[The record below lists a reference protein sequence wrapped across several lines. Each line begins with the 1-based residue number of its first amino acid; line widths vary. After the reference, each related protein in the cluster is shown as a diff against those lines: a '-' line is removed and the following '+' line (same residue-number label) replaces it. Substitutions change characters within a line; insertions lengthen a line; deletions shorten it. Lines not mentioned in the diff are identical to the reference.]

1 MGGSLSGEE
10 LCAALD
16 QIGVACCLA
25 DGGGRVLSFNSS
37 FSSLPGLS
45 LEGLPPGAPPDR
57 SSLEPLSRAIQ
68 VHLPAM
74 PGRPSTHRIAVPL
87 SGRSSQSL
95 IIDIRPV
102 PKGSGGE
109 AVYAVLV
116 LPSEAADSSENHTDD
131 FSPHEPEHPPSAQS
145 DLLAVLFHE
154 LVTPPVV
161 IHGYIELLLRGR
173 YGLLS
178 AEMEKPVR
186 TVQRNIATLSAM
198 VEAFLDLSRLLR
210 SQEQEGRREVY
221 LEDAWNH
228 LLTSWEETGL
238 VPRGRFLARTSH
250 SHLHVVSSEP
260 LAAYVL
266 EILAL
271 NALDM
276 AAPSAVITADF
287 GAQGEAA
294 AWSLTIPERRRDAP
308 PLVRYLERFVPEP
321 SRMPGLQTPSFHL
334 GLPAA
339 KMAAQRLDAEIQ
351 GLELE
356 GGAVRLDLC
365 LPVSRCGQA
374 APLSGFMRQGP
385 AQE

>member
-1 MGGSLSGEE
+1 MGGSLSEEE
-10 LCAALD
+10 LCATLD
-16 QIGVACCLA
+16 EIGVACCLA
-25 DGGGRVLSFNSS
+25 DGGGRIFFFNSS
-37 FSSLPGLS
+37 FSSLPGIS
-45 LEGLPPGAPPDR
+45 LEALPAGAPPGR
-57 SSLEPLSRAIQ
+57 SSLEVLSKAIQ
-68 VHLPAM
+68 THLPVM

-87 SGRSSQSL
+87 SGGSSQSL
-95 IIDIRPV
+95 IIEIRPV
-102 PKGSGGE
+102 PKGSGVE
-109 AVYAVLV
+109 AAYAVLV
-116 LPSEAADSSENHTDD
+116 LPSEAADSSESHADD
-131 FSPHEPEHPPSAQS
+131 SPPHKPEHPPSAQS

-161 IHGYIELLLRGR
+161 IQGYVELLLRGR
-173 YGLLS
+173 YGPLS

-210 SQEQEGRREVY
+210 SQEQEGRREVF

-228 LLTSWEETGL
+228 LLTRWEETGL

-250 SHLHVVSSEP
+250 SRLHVVSSEP
-260 LAAYVL
+260 LALYVL

-276 AAPSAVITADF
+276 AAPSAVIIADC

-294 AWSLTIPERRRDAP
+294 TWSLTVPERRRDAP

-321 SRMPGLQTPSFHL
+321 SRMPGLQSPSFHL

-339 KMAAQRLDAEIQ
+339 KMAAQRLDAEIHGQ
-351 GLELE
+351 ELD
-356 GGAVRLDLC
+356 GGAVRLDLR
-365 LPVSRCGQA
+365 LPGSRCGEA
-374 APLSGFMRQGP
+374 APLPGLPR
-385 AQE
+385 